1 MTGVIIVD
9 KPEGWTSHDVVA
21 KLRGVLRE
29 RRIGHGGTLDPMATG
44 ILPVFVGRATRA
56 VELSSSADKEYIA
69 GLRLGIT
76 TDTQDVTGSLLT
88 SREVSAG
95 EDEVREA
102 LARFTGEQT
111 QIPPMYSAVK
121 VDGKRLYQLARQGVE
136 VPRDPRNITI
146 RSLELAGRVNG
157 DYYLRVVCSKGT
169 YVRTLCADIGAYLG
183 CGGAMASL
191 RRTRVGAFGI
201 LAAHELDVI
210 IGAAEQDGLG
220 DLLLPVD
227 ALFNDLPAFTADAE
241 REHRC
246 RSGAAFFCPGAA
258 DGRYRV
264 YGESGEF
271 LMVGEAAGGRMYI
284 VKNFFEAQVK

>member
-21 KLRGVLRE
+21 KLRGVLGE
-29 RRIGHGGTLDPMATG
+29 RRVGHGGTLDPMATG

-56 VELSSSADKEYIA
+56 VELSSSADKEYVA

-88 SREVSAG
+88 SREVSVG

-136 VPRDPRNITI
+136 IPREPRNITI
-146 RSLELAGRVNG
+146 RSLELAGSVNG

-210 IGAAEQDGLG
+210 IDAAEQGGLG

-246 RSGAAFFCPGAA
+246 RSGAAFFCPGTA

-271 LMVGEAAGGRMYI
+271 LMVGEAAGERMYI